1 MELLERPVDSR
12 ICSPCLRGRLGLP
25 FLVYVFI
32 YLCHLSVHY
41 MHALPTR
48 GQKGASGSLALELQ
62 VIVSWHEDSG

>member
-1 MELLERPVDSR
+1 MFYLFIFIFLSV
-12 ICSPCLRGRLGLP
+12 CLS
-25 FLVYVFI
+25 FIYVFI